1 VENALFSMCER
12 ILISALPSNLALSEV
27 SRERVEYALRG
38 KTLTVYLYLLK
49 HGKAIGVREIQKAL
63 GFSSPSVAFHHLDKL
78 VELGVVEKD
87 EYERYVLAKKVDTGI
102 LHSFVSI
109 GGLTLP
115 RLGFYAAF
123 FTTIAVAY
131 LVVNRN
137 SPDLYALIG
146 TFGGSA
152 IFWYEAWRVWR
163 RKPF

>member
-1 VENALFSMCER
+1 M
-12 ILISALPSNLALSEV
+12 SEEA
-27 SRERVEYALRG
+27 RDRVDYELRG

-49 HGKAIGVREIQKAL
+49 HGKAMGVREVQKGL

-78 VELGVVEKD
+78 VSLGIVEKD
-87 EYERYVLAKKVDTGI
+87 NYDRYVLAKKVDSGI

-123 FTTIAVAY
+123 FTTIAVSY
-131 LVVNRN
+131 LVLNRGVL
-137 SPDLYALIG
+137 DLYALIG
-146 TFGGSA
+146 TVGGSA
-152 IFWYEAWRVWR
+152 VFWYETWRVWK

>member
-1 VENALFSMCER
+1 
-12 ILISALPSNLALSEV
+12 LSE
-27 SRERVEYALRG
+27 SDRQRVDYELRG
-38 KTLTVYLYLLK
+38 KTLTVYLYLLR
-49 HGKAIGVREIQKAL
+49 HGKAVGVREIQKEL

-78 VELGVVEKD
+78 VDLGVVEKD
-87 EYERYVLAKKVDTGI
+87 EYERYVLTRKVDTGI

-109 GGLTLP
+109 AGITLP

-131 LVVNRN
+131 LLLN
-137 SPDLYALIG
+137 SNSLDLYALIG
-146 TFGGSA
+146 TVGGAA

>member
-1 VENALFSMCER
+1 
-12 ILISALPSNLALSEV
+12 LSEA
-27 SRERVEYALRG
+27 SRERVDYALRG

-87 EYERYVLAKKVDTGI
+87 QYERYVLAKKVDTGI

-109 GGLTLP
+109 GGINLP

-123 FTTIAVAY
+123 FSTIAAAY
-131 LVVNRN
+131 LLLER
-137 SPDLYALIG
+137 SSLDLYAVIG
-146 TFGGSA
+146 TLGGA
-152 IFWYEAWRVWR
+152 AVFWYEAWRVWR

>member
-1 VENALFSMCER
+1 M
-12 ILISALPSNLALSEV
+12 SEGAP
-27 SRERVEYALRG
+27 SRETVEFALRG

-49 HGKAIGVREIQKAL
+49 HGKASGVREIQKSL

-87 EYERYVLAKKVDTGI
+87 QYDRYVLAKKVDTGI
-102 LHSFVSI
+102 LHSFVSVA
-109 GGLTLP
+109 GLTLP

-131 LVVNRN
+131 LLLDRGAL
-137 SPDLYALIG
+137 DLYAVVG
-146 TFGGSA
+146 TVGGA
-152 IFWYEAWRVWR
+152 LVFWYETWRVWR

>member
-1 VENALFSMCER
+1 M
-12 ILISALPSNLALSEV
+12 SEE
-27 SRERVEYALRG
+27 SRERVDYELRG

-49 HGKAIGVREIQKAL
+49 HGKAMGVREVQKGL

-78 VELGVVEKD
+78 VGLGVVEKD
-87 EYERYVLAKKVDTGI
+87 NYDRYVLARKVDSGI

-123 FTTIAVAY
+123 FTTIAVSY
-131 LVVNRN
+131 LIIDRGAL
-137 SPDLYALIG
+137 DLYALIG
-146 TFGGSA
+146 TVGGTLV
-152 IFWYEAWRVWR
+152 FWYETWRVWR

>member
-1 VENALFSMCER
+1 M
-12 ILISALPSNLALSEV
+12 SEA
-27 SRERVEYALRG
+27 SREQVDYALRG

-49 HGKAIGVREIQKAL
+49 HGKAVGVREIQKAL

-109 GGLTLP
+109 AGLTLP

-131 LVVNRN
+131 LLLNR
-137 SPDLYALIG
+137 SSLDLYAVIG
-146 TFGGSA
+146 TLGGSA
-152 IFWYEAWRVWR
+152 IFWYETWRVWR

>member
-1 VENALFSMCER
+1 M
-12 ILISALPSNLALSEV
+12 SE
-27 SRERVEYALRG
+27 SDRQRVDYELRG

-49 HGKAIGVREIQKAL
+49 HGKAVGVREIQKEL

-78 VELGVVEKD
+78 VDLGVVEKD
-87 EYERYVLAKKVDTGI
+87 EYERYVLTRKVDTGI

-109 GGLTLP
+109 AGITLP

-123 FTTIAVAY
+123 FTTIAIAY
-131 LVVNRN
+131 LLLN
-137 SPDLYALIG
+137 SNSLDLYALIG
-146 TFGGSA
+146 TVGGAA